1 MSSLRVRRIGN
12 TRDQLGESPVWD
24 DRTQRLYW
32 IDSLAGTIHRLDP
45 VTGELRDFH
54 APAPV
59 GSMVLRRDG
68 GAMLALRHGF
78 ARYDF
83 ERGEVT
89 SSIAEIGCDHPMVR
103 LNDGKV
109 DPFGRFIAGTM
120 HGGRA
125 HDEPPLGGLYRLQAG
140 AVTLL
145 DTDFG
150 VSNGPCF
157 SPDGAI
163 LYFGDSARR
172 SIWAYDYRRDGPP
185 ANKRLF
191 ADTNALNSGPD
202 GATVDADGYLWSVL
216 VRAGALAR
224 FRTRRPPRSH
234 GGATGQAS
242 DQRGVRRTRPRYPVR
257 DVDFEE
263 HQSVGLR
270 TRCGRAVRNRRTRRS
285 RASRLHIHRGLTR
298 LIACDRIGTKPPF
311 LTWPGTF
318 AARKS
323 TKARIFPGR

>member
-1 MSSLRVRRIGN
+1 MSSPRIRRIGH

-32 IDSLAGTIHRLDP
+32 LDSLAGTIHRLDP
-45 VTGELRDFH
+45 ASGELQEFH
-54 APAPV
+54 SPAPV

-68 GAMLALRHGF
+68 GAMLALRHSF

-83 ERGEVT
+83 ALGQAT
-89 SSIAEIGCDHPMVR
+89 SSIVSIGCDHPMVR

-125 HDEPPLGGLYRLQAG
+125 HDEPALGGLYRLQAG

-145 DTDFG
+145 DTDLA

-163 LYFGDSARR
+163 LYLGDSARR

-191 ADTNALNSGPD
+191 ADTSALNSGPD

-216 VRAGALAR
+216 VRASALAR
-224 FRTRRPPRSH
+224 FAPDGRLDRTIELPVKHPTSVAF
-234 GGATGQAS
+234 GGPNLDILYMTSISNSTNLSATEPDAGGLFVIEGL
-242 DQRGVRRTRPRYPVR
+242 GVR
-257 DVDFEE
+257 
-263 HQSVGLR
+263 GLP
-270 TRCGRAVRNRRTRRS
+270 A
-285 RASRLHIHRGLTR
+285 H
-298 LIACDRIGTKPPF
+298 
-311 LTWPGTF
+311 TF
-318 AARKS
+318 TAD
-323 TKARIFPGR
+323 

>member
-1 MSSLRVRRIGN
+1 MSSARVRRIGD

-24 DRTQRLYW
+24 HRTQRLYW

-45 VTGELRDFH
+45 TTGELTDFH
-54 APAPV
+54 APAPI
-59 GSMVLRRDG
+59 GSMVLRHDG

-83 ERGEVT
+83 ERGQVA
-89 SSIAEIGCDHPMVR
+89 SPIASIDCDHSMVR

-109 DPFGRFIAGTM
+109 DPFGRFIAGTL

-125 HDEPPLGGLYRLQAG
+125 HDEPALGGLYRLEAG

-145 DTDFG
+145 DTDLG

-163 LYFGDSARR
+163 LYLGDSARR
-172 SIWAYDYRRDGPP
+172 VIWAYDYRREGPP

-191 ADTNALNSGPD
+191 ADTSTLNSGPD

-216 VRAGALAR
+216 VRAGTLAR
-224 FRTRRPPRSH
+224 FAPDGRLDRTVELPVKHPTSVAF
-234 GGATGQAS
+234 GGPKLDILYMTSISKSTNLSAS
-242 DQRGVRRTRPRYPVR
+242 EPDAG
-257 DVDFEE
+257 
-263 HQSVGLR
+263 GLFAIE
-270 TRCGRAVRNRRTRRS
+270 GLGA
-285 RASRLHIHRGLTR
+285 RGL
-298 LIACDRIGTKPPF
+298 
-311 LTWPGTF
+311 
-318 AARKS
+318 AAYS
-323 TKARIFPGR
+323 FTAD

>member
-1 MSSLRVRRIGN
+1 MSSPRVRRIGS

-24 DRTQRLYW
+24 GRTQRLYW
-32 IDSLAGTIHRLDP
+32 IDSLAGMIHRIDP
-45 VTGELRDFH
+45 VNGELRDFH

-59 GSMVLRRDG
+59 GSMVLRGDG
-68 GAMLALRHGF
+68 GAMLALQHGF

-83 ERGEVT
+83 ERRELT
-89 SSIAEIGCDHPMVR
+89 SIVKIGCDHPMVR

-120 HGGRA
+120 HHGRA
-125 HDEPPLGGLYRLQAG
+125 QDEPALGGLYLLQAG

-172 SIWAYDYRRDGPP
+172 SIWSYDYRRDGPP

-224 FRTRRPPRSH
+224 FAPDGRLDRTVELPVRHPTSVAF
-234 GGATGQAS
+234 GGPDLDILYVTSISKSTNLSAS
-242 DQRGVRRTRPRYPVR
+242 EPDAGGLFAIEGLGVR
-257 DVDFEE
+257 
-263 HQSVGLR
+263 GLP
-270 TRCGRAVRNRRTRRS
+270 
-285 RASRLHIHRGLTR
+285 
-298 LIACDRIGTKPPF
+298 AC
-311 LTWPGTF
+311 
-318 AARKS
+318 
-323 TKARIFPGR
+323 IFTAD

>member
-24 DRTQRLYW
+24 DRMQLLYW

-45 VTGELRDFH
+45 VSGELQQFH
-54 APAPV
+54 APSPV
-59 GSMVLRRDG
+59 GSMVLRHDG
-68 GAMLALRHGF
+68 GAMLALQHGF

-89 SSIAEIGCDHPMVR
+89 SPIAGIGCDHPMVR

-120 HGGRA
+120 HHGRA
-125 HDEPPLGGLYRLQAG
+125 QDEPALGGLYRLQAG

-163 LYFGDSARR
+163 LYFADSARR
-172 SIWAYDYRRDGPP
+172 SIFAYDYRRDGPP

-191 ADTNALNSGPD
+191 ADTSALNSGPD

-224 FRTRRPPRSH
+224 FAPDGRLDRTVELPVRHPTSVAF
-234 GGATGQAS
+234 GGPDLDILYLTSISKSTNLSAS
-242 DQRGVRRTRPRYPVR
+242 EPDAGGLFAIEGLGVR
-257 DVDFEE
+257 
-263 HQSVGLR
+263 GLP
-270 TRCGRAVRNRRTRRS
+270 AY
-285 RASRLHIHRGLTR
+285 
-298 LIACDRIGTKPPF
+298 
-311 LTWPGTF
+311 
-318 AARKS
+318 
-323 TKARIFPGR
+323 IFTAD

>member
-1 MSSLRVRRIGN
+1 MSSLRVRRIGD

-32 IDSLAGTIHRLDP
+32 IDSLAGTIHQLDP
-45 VTGELRDFH
+45 ATGELHDFP
-54 APAPV
+54 APAPI

-83 ERGEVT
+83 EQGEVT

-125 HDEPPLGGLYRLQAG
+125 HDEPPLGGLYRLQART
-140 AVTLL
+140 VTQI

-202 GATVDADGYLWSVL
+202 GATVDTDGYLWSVL

-224 FRTRRPPRSH
+224 FAPDGRLDRTVELPVKHPTSVAF
-234 GGATGQAS
+234 GGPNLDILYVTSISKSTNLSAS
-242 DQRGVRRTRPRYPVR
+242 EPDAGGLFAIEGLGVR
-257 DVDFEE
+257 
-263 HQSVGLR
+263 GLP
-270 TRCGRAVRNRRTRRS
+270 AY
-285 RASRLHIHRGLTR
+285 
-298 LIACDRIGTKPPF
+298 
-311 LTWPGTF
+311 TF
-318 AARKS
+318 TAD
-323 TKARIFPGR
+323 

>member
-1 MSSLRVRRIGN
+1 MSSLRVRQIGN

-24 DRTQRLYW
+24 GHMQRLYW
-32 IDSLAGTIHRLDP
+32 IDSLAGTIHCLDP
-45 VTGELRDFH
+45 VSGELRDFH

-83 ERGEVT
+83 ELDAVT
-89 SSIAEIGCDHPMVR
+89 PIAEIGCDHPMVR

-109 DPFGRFIAGTM
+109 DPFGRFVAGTM
-120 HGGRA
+120 HHGRA
-125 HDEPPLGGLYRLQAG
+125 QDEPALGALYRLQDG

-163 LYFGDSARR
+163 LYVADSARR
-172 SIWAYDYRRDGPP
+172 SIWTYDYRRDGPP

-191 ADTNALNSGPD
+191 ADTSVLNSGPD

-216 VRAGALAR
+216 VRAGTLAR
-224 FRTRRPPRSH
+224 FAPNGRLDRTVELPVKHPTSVAF
-234 GGATGQAS
+234 GGTDLDILYVTSISKSTNLSTPEPDAGGLFAIEGL
-242 DQRGVRRTRPRYPVR
+242 GVR
-257 DVDFEE
+257 
-263 HQSVGLR
+263 GLP
-270 TRCGRAVRNRRTRRS
+270 AY
-285 RASRLHIHRGLTR
+285 
-298 LIACDRIGTKPPF
+298 
-311 LTWPGTF
+311 TF
-318 AARKS
+318 TAD
-323 TKARIFPGR
+323 

>member
-1 MSSLRVRRIGN
+1 MNSPSVRRIGD

-24 DRTQRLYW
+24 GRTQRLYW
-32 IDSLAGTIHRLDP
+32 IDSLAGTIHCLDP
-45 VTGELRDFH
+45 VSGELRDFH

-83 ERGEVT
+83 EQGEVT
-89 SSIAEIGCDHPMVR
+89 SIAEIGCDHPMVR

-163 LYFGDSARR
+163 LYFADSARR
-172 SIWAYDYRRDGPP
+172 SIFAYDYRRDGPP

-191 ADTNALNSGPD
+191 ADTNGLNSGPD

-224 FRTRRPPRSH
+224 FAPDGRLDRTVELPARHPTSVAF
-234 GGATGQAS
+234 GGPNLDILYVTSISKSTNLSAS
-242 DQRGVRRTRPRYPVR
+242 EPDAGGLFAIEGLGVR
-257 DVDFEE
+257 
-263 HQSVGLR
+263 GLP
-270 TRCGRAVRNRRTRRS
+270 
-285 RASRLHIHRGLTR
+285 
-298 LIACDRIGTKPPF
+298 AC
-311 LTWPGTF
+311 TF
-318 AARKS
+318 TAD
-323 TKARIFPGR
+323 

>member
-1 MSSLRVRRIGN
+1 MSSVGITRIGD

-24 DRTQRLYW
+24 PRTQRLYW

-45 VTGELRDFH
+45 ATDQLCDFP

-59 GSMVLRRDG
+59 GSMVLRNDG

-83 ERGEVT
+83 EQGQVT
-89 SSIAEIGCDHPMVR
+89 SPIVAIDCDHPMVR

-109 DPFGRFIAGTM
+109 DPYGRFIAGTM

-125 HDEPPLGGLYRLQAG
+125 HDETALGGLYRLQAG

-145 DTDFG
+145 DTDLG

-157 SPDGAI
+157 SPDGATFY
-163 LYFGDSARR
+163 LGDSARR
-172 SIWAYDYRRDGPP
+172 VIWAYDYRREGPP

-191 ADTNALNSGPD
+191 ADTSALNSGPD
-202 GATVDADGYLWSVL
+202 GATVDADGNLWSVL

-224 FRTRRPPRSH
+224 FAPDGRLDRSIELPVRH
-234 GGATGQAS
+234 PTSVAFGGPDLTVLYVTSISKSTNLS
-242 DQRGVRRTRPRYPVR
+242 DSGPDAGGLFAIEGLGVR
-257 DVDFEE
+257 
-263 HQSVGLR
+263 GLP
-270 TRCGRAVRNRRTRRS
+270 AY
-285 RASRLHIHRGLTR
+285 
-298 LIACDRIGTKPPF
+298 
-311 LTWPGTF
+311 TF
-318 AARKS
+318 TAD
-323 TKARIFPGR
+323 

>member
-1 MSSLRVRRIGN
+1 MSSPPVKRIGD

-24 DRTQRLYW
+24 HRTQRLYW

-45 VTGELRDFH
+45 ATGELTDFH
-54 APAPV
+54 APAPI
-59 GSMVLRRDG
+59 GSMVLRHDG

-83 ERGEVT
+83 ERGQVT
-89 SSIAEIGCDHPMVR
+89 SPIASIDCDHSMVR

-109 DPFGRFIAGTM
+109 DPFGRFIAGTL

-125 HDEPPLGGLYRLQAG
+125 HDEPALGGLYRLEAG

-145 DTDFG
+145 DTDLG

-163 LYFGDSARR
+163 LYLGDSARR
-172 SIWAYDYRRDGPP
+172 VIWAYDYRRDGPP

-191 ADTNALNSGPD
+191 ADTSTLNSGPD

-224 FRTRRPPRSH
+224 FAPDGRLDRTMELPVKHPTSVAF
-234 GGATGQAS
+234 GGPKLDILYMTSISKSTNLSAS
-242 DQRGVRRTRPRYPVR
+242 EPDAGGLFAIEGLGVR
-257 DVDFEE
+257 
-263 HQSVGLR
+263 GLP
-270 TRCGRAVRNRRTRRS
+270 AY
-285 RASRLHIHRGLTR
+285 
-298 LIACDRIGTKPPF
+298 
-311 LTWPGTF
+311 TF
-318 AARKS
+318 TAD
-323 TKARIFPGR
+323 